1 MSLPSQ
7 FQQLPKK
14 VLKSICK
21 HVMPIIGDNTGPRPG
36 IALLRTDWF
45 DSLGSAWREVA
56 LEHYFEHFTLAFNSG
71 SGKINSTHPVDDG
84 FISIERECHTLTA
97 VKICV
102 AMNDLLSGKA
112 AHMLAKSK
120 YSPLVFPSVETMKI
134 DINEFYKSG
143 WTLDTASAART
154 QSLYQQLQ
162 VMFPG
167 VKSIQLMKGSHEAP
181 DVETINCKFE
191 QFVLGLFT
199 RFNGVCATFE
209 LKGAMVGEWETED
222 IYSTVTELTLFKKF
236 SFSGKYELVRKC
248 APTLKK
254 LTMHDYTGQAVLS
267 VFTEASGKPVEYP
280 SLTTLNLARG
290 NGPGNGSY
298 VACPQLL
305 LPRLAHLTIEGGH
318 PFNNDVLYRSACK
331 TLEYASI
338 IVSPGQLDI
347 HIQHC
352 ALLGPKYPNLQYV
365 RMGYCAGHGM
375 ADKREP
381 EAYWQ
386 YVYSLA
392 QNLKGL
398 TIPYLYGWNH
408 ALEKLL
414 EGPAFESVRYINLEY
429 QGADFYSVCSLIEK
443 MPQLVRLC
451 VEELEIESDYDYTC
465 RSKLYND
472 FTSEWPVLSHQFK
485 YCDVVRET
493 NIEDLATFGMLLA
506 VMCPRFTRFMSNS
519 RSWKLV
525 QEEIDAAILEEP
537 FIEHAEKLKLL
548 TYNGIPEGSETFA
561 VKQVY

>member
-1 MSLPSQ
+1 MSSPSQ

-162 VMFPG
+162 VMFPE
-167 VKSIQLMKGSHEAP
+167 VKSIQLMKGSREAP
-181 DVETINCKFE
+181 DVEAINCKFE

-254 LTMHDYTGQAVLS
+254 LTMHDYTGQDVLS

-298 VACPQLL
+298 
-305 LPRLAHLTIEGGH
+305 
-318 PFNNDVLYRSACK
+318 
-331 TLEYASI
+331 
-338 IVSPGQLDI
+338 
-347 HIQHC
+347 
-352 ALLGPKYPNLQYV
+352 
-365 RMGYCAGHGM
+365 
-375 ADKREP
+375 
-381 EAYWQ
+381 
-386 YVYSLA
+386 
-392 QNLKGL
+392 
-398 TIPYLYGWNH
+398 
-408 ALEKLL
+408 
-414 EGPAFESVRYINLEY
+414 
-429 QGADFYSVCSLIEK
+429 K

-451 VEELEIESDYDYTC
+451 VEELEFESDYDYTC

-519 RSWKLV
+519 QSWKLV

-561 VKQVY
+561 VKQVYW

>member
-134 DINEFYKSG
+134 DINEFYKS
-143 WTLDTASAART
+143 
-154 QSLYQQLQ
+154 
-162 VMFPG
+162 
-167 VKSIQLMKGSHEAP
+167 
-181 DVETINCKFE
+181 
-191 QFVLGLFT
+191 
-199 RFNGVCATFE
+199 
-209 LKGAMVGEWETED
+209 AMVGEWETED

-254 LTMHDYTGQAVLS
+254 LTMHDYTGQDVLS

-280 SLTTLNLARG
+280 R
-290 NGPGNGSY
+290 
-298 VACPQLL
+298 
-305 LPRLAHLTIEGGH
+305 
-318 PFNNDVLYRSACK
+318 
-331 TLEYASI
+331 
-338 IVSPGQLDI
+338 
-347 HIQHC
+347 
-352 ALLGPKYPNLQYV
+352 
-365 RMGYCAGHGM
+365 
-375 ADKREP
+375 
-381 EAYWQ
+381 
-386 YVYSLA
+386 
-392 QNLKGL
+392 
-398 TIPYLYGWNH
+398 
-408 ALEKLL
+408 
-414 EGPAFESVRYINLEY
+414 
-429 QGADFYSVCSLIEK
+429 ADFYSVCSLIEK

-561 VKQVY
+561 VKQVYW